1 MSEVSD
7 AWFVRFPDGRVVRA
21 ANTTVVRQQLT
32 SGKIPRTSSVRRSP
46 DEAWTALEWT
56 REFADLL
63 DHLPAPRTQH
73 RTEDADEGMDL
84 GAETRPAPET
94 TETGGLSARLDRT
107 RLPTVGVRGMMHELL
122 AALDATLVRNKLAA
136 AALAGLFAGLV
147 LAWMQMP
154 MMEFEGPAPWRA
166 TSWPACCC
174 WSSSPRRRPC

>member
-63 DHLPAPRTQH
+63 DHLPAPRTHH

-84 GAETRPAPET
+84 GAETRP
-94 TETGGLSARLDRT
+94 
-107 RLPTVGVRGMMHELL
+107 
-122 AALDATLVRNKLAA
+122 
-136 AALAGLFAGLV
+136 
-147 LAWMQMP
+147 
-154 MMEFEGPAPWRA
+154 
-166 TSWPACCC
+166 
-174 WSSSPRRRPC
+174 RRRRRRRAACRRGSTRRVCRPWASAA